1 MAIYTISD
9 LHLPLGENKPMD
21 IFGKAWDNY
30 IERLLKNWNSKVEKG
45 DTVVIPGDLS
55 WATYLKNSY
64 KDFEFI
70 NSLNGEKIIAKGNHD
85 YYFSTLSKMNAF
97 FKENNF
103 NTIKILQNNYFF
115 VENILICGTR
125 GWDIMGSSE
134 DDKRLLM
141 REALRLELSLSKA
154 KSDFPHK
161 EIRVF
166 LHYPPILKQNQD
178 NIILDMLFKY
188 NVKYCYFGH
197 LHSKGIEN
205 AFIGEYNNVIF
216 TLVSADYLKF
226 NPLRIN

>member
-45 DTVVIPGDLS
+45 DTVVIPGDLL

-154 KSDFPHK
+154 KSDFPNK

>member
-70 NSLNGEKIIAKGNHD
+70 NSLNGEKIISKGNHD

-154 KSDFPHK
+154 KADFPDK

-166 LHYPPILKQNQD
+166 LHYPPILKQKQD
-178 NIILDMLFKY
+178 NIILDTLFKY

-205 AFIGEYNNVIF
+205 AFIGEYNNIIF

-226 NPLRIN
+226 DPLRIN